1 MFLKP
6 AIAAPNL
13 ARRNLLSGPSNQL
26 HMSPSKP
33 IALFR
38 AVLVGSEAC
47 PNSGSRSV
55 SVRYD
60 ELLKASSRLRKRGQS
75 PDEND
80 SEGKIIHVFDDRC
93 QAKGPDVL
101 RFRAKDTTHVSLLS
115 SDRTQNG
122 TRFDISS
129 STRFPVSKTVD
140 KRLLANTSGETS
152 TNM

>member
-1 MFLKP
+1 MFLNP

-13 ARRNLLSGPSNQL
+13 ARHNLLSEPSNQF

-33 IALFR
+33 NALFK
-38 AVLVGSEAC
+38 AVLVSSEAC
-47 PNSGSRSV
+47 LNSGARSIFV
-55 SVRYD
+55 WYA
-60 ELLKASSRLRKRGQS
+60 ELLKASSRLCKCGQS

-80 SEGKIIHVFDDRC
+80 SEKEIIHVFDDRC
-93 QAKGPDVL
+93 QAKVPMCFNSGLKVM
-101 RFRAKDTTHVSLLS
+101 THVSLLS

-122 TRFDISS
+122 THYDISS
-129 STRFPVSKTVD
+129 SSRFPVSKTVD